1 MPAYFLR
8 NDMTVCFVAARERK
22 NYVDVAIIFVRLLT
36 FRSNFGIL
44 FCGCATPCDAHFGKL
59 RATKS
64 NAPQDA
70 RNRRNAVHTVC
81 K

>member
-1 MPAYFLR
+1 MPADFLR
-8 NDMTVCFVAARERK
+8 NDIAVCFVAARERK

-44 FCGCATPCDAHFGKL
+44 FCGCATPCDTHFGKL

-64 NAPQDA
+64 NAQHDA
-70 RNRRNAVHTVC
+70 RKRRNAAHTVC